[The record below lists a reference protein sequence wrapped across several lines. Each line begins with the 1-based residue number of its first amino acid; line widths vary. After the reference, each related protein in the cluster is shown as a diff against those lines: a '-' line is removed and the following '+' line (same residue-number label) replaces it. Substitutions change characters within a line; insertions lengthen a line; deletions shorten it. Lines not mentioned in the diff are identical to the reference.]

1 MKYNYKNN
9 ILLNILQVEKK
20 PLVLLQFKNLS
31 YRALSLLALFKLDLF
46 SINFQYKK
54 YMA

>member
-1 MKYNYKNN
+1 MKYNNKNN

-31 YRALSLLALFKLDLF
+31 YMALSLLAF
-46 SINFQYKK
+46 FQIRLIFD
-54 YMA
+54 